1 MTLRVAGLTTPD
13 VSFRWIAPA
22 AVGALVAAAVTK
34 LRQRVSEPGMPQMS
48 SEWLLTHDHFSAR
61 RFRE

>member
-13 VSFRWIAPA
+13 VSLRWIAPA
-22 AVGALVAAAVTK
+22 AAGLVAAAVTK

-48 SEWLLTHDHFSAR
+48 SEWLLTYDHFSGR
-61 RFRE
+61 RISD